1 MFYILYMELLLK
13 VEYPNFE
20 NSTINICKI
29 VNKFLKD
36 NENKIIVRTCGSPT
50 FSDRQ
55 YEKHRTYINS
65 ACSHSRETMK
75 INYSFSF
82 ELTNYLFRDE
92 DNDKALKWVKQL
104 INPRKTPIEDICF
117 YERKIDKEEDLLKID
132 IPLPLIVPF
141 NFEKPRIFDLS
152 LKIGNQTCWV
162 NGKQVSNE
170 KYYRVC
176 EDSERF
182 WNEHPTFVY

>member
-1 MFYILYMELLLK
+1 MELLLK
-13 VEYPNFE
+13 KEYPNFE

-36 NENKIIVRTCGSPT
+36 NENKIIVKTYGGPT

-55 YEKHRTYINS
+55 YEKHRTYINR
-65 ACSHSRETMK
+65 ACNHSRETMK
-75 INYSFSF
+75 VNYSFSF
-82 ELTNYLFRDE
+82 ELTNHPFKDE
-92 DNDKALKWVKQL
+92 GNDKLLEWVRQL

-117 YERKIDKEEDLLKID
+117 YERKIDKEEEENLTKLLSID
-132 IPLPLIVPF
+132 TPLNIVIPF
-141 NFEKPRIFDLS
+141 NYIKPRVFDLN
-152 LKIGNQTCWV
+152 LKVGTQTCWV

-170 KYYRVC
+170 KYYKVC

-182 WNEHPTFVY
+182 WNEHPTYVD